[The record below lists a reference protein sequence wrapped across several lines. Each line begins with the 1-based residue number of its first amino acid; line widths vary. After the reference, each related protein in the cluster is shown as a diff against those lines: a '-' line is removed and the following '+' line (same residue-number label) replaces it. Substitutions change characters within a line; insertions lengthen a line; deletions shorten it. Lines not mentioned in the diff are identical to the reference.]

1 MNFLSH
7 FYFDRH
13 ISDPERIMGMVLPDL
28 VKNAKK
34 EWSLRPEKTPYRFEE
49 DNKLRHLLDGWKRH
63 LEVDK
68 HFHSSDF
75 FCSHTGNIRAQISP
89 FLVTSEVRPSFVAHI
104 ALELMLDSL
113 LLTESIISTGNFYRF
128 LRETDRDALDSFLQ
142 LNSIA
147 DTEPF
152 FRFLDEFIDSEYLNS
167 YSDSAH
173 IIYAVGRICM
183 RIWPDP
189 FTETQKLQLTAVL
202 VPYLERLRTDFMQ
215 VFQEIEE
222 RLTPYTGS

>member
-7 FYFDRH
+7 YYFDRH

-34 EWSLRPEKTPYRFEE
+34 EWSLRPEKAPERFE
-49 DNKLRHLLDGWKRH
+49 DNYRLQHLLAGWKRH

-75 FCSHTGNIRAQISP
+75 FCRHTQNIRAQVSP

-104 ALELMLDSL
+104 SLELMLDSL
-113 LLTESIISTGNFYRF
+113 LLTEDIITTSRFYQF
-128 LRETDRDALDSFLQ
+128 LAETDRPALNRFLQ
-142 LNSIA
+142 LNMIA

-152 FRFLDEFIDSEYLNS
+152 FRFLDEFISSKYLNS
-167 YSDSAH
+167 YSEPGH
-173 IIYAVGRICM
+173 ITYAVGRICM

-202 VPYLERLRTDFMQ
+202 LPYLEKLTTEFMQ
-215 VFQEIEE
+215 IFDEIEK
-222 RLTPYTGS
+222 RLTPYT